1 MDCPLFIIGGM
12 SMLRL
17 VVTGPEMIRVQ
28 SDSLGKLEEMLRTEL
43 QGMILDEWLIPEGI
57 EYSRWQSAVLL
68 VESNEQEKMKLMVFT
83 KPLGVVISSLREY
96 TGTLSLQVLPKIVL
110 FNSVSNVNAVLSKIK
125 AEYNCEEYSFAE
137 LLRNCQD
144 YNGAMVVFLE
154 KKVDGQNAF
163 YKNCLFIN
171 NDAYEHIVDQ
181 LKIHAPRYLAKAFA
195 PNVWH
200 MVDLRV
206 YDRYEAYDVQY
217 RRLLKAIGAL
227 SLGHIV
233 AEIWKREITAYAEPI
248 GTYQIRLL
256 TFLEPLELK
265 KRLIGLEY
273 AQDGR
278 RIVDLDLMWH
288 GKRISWKD
296 VLDDKETRRKL
307 TEDEKAIIK
316 PGLFNTQR
324 DKELLVKYCLER
336 KEALL
341 SPADQKVLMQLE
353 QQIVEKSQ

>member
-1 MDCPLFIIGGM
+1 
-12 SMLRL
+12 MLRL
-17 VVTGPEMIRVQ
+17 VVTGPEMIRIE
-28 SDSLGKLEEMLRTEL
+28 SDAVANLEKMLCEEL
-43 QGMILDEWLIPEGI
+43 QGRVLDEWLIPEGI
-57 EYSRWQSAVLL
+57 EYSRWQAGVLL
-68 VESNEQEKMKLMVFT
+68 VDSTKQQKMKLMVFS

-110 FNSVSNVNAVLSKIK
+110 FNSINNVNAVLTKVK
-125 AEYNCEEYSFAE
+125 VEYNCEEHSFADM
-137 LLRNCQD
+137 LRNFKD
-144 YNGAMVVFLE
+144 YNGAMVVFLQ
-154 KKVDGQNAF
+154 KKLDGQSTF

-171 NDAYEHIVDQ
+171 NDGYEHIVDQ

-206 YDRYEAYDVQY
+206 YDRYEAYDLQY

-256 TFLEPLELK
+256 TFLDPLELK

-273 AQDGR
+273 AHDGR

-307 TEDEKAIIK
+307 TEDQKAIIK

-336 KEALL
+336 QEALL
-341 SPADQKVLMQLE
+341 SPADQKILMQLE

>member
-1 MDCPLFIIGGM
+1 
-12 SMLRL
+12 MLRL
-17 VVTGPEMIRVQ
+17 VVTGPEMIRIE
-28 SDSLGKLEEMLRTEL
+28 SDAAAELEKMLREKMEGL
-43 QGMILDEWLIPEGI
+43 VLEEWLIPEGI
-57 EYSRWQSAVLL
+57 EYSRWQSGVLL
-68 VESNEQEKMKLMVFT
+68 VDNKEPEKMKLIVFT
-83 KPLGVVISSLREY
+83 KPLGVIISNLREY
-96 TGTLSLQVLPKIVL
+96 TGALSLQVLPKIIL
-110 FNSVSNVNAVLSKIK
+110 FNSINNVKAVLTKVK
-125 AEYNCEEYSFAE
+125 TEYNCEEHSFADM
-137 LLRNCQD
+137 LRNCKD
-144 YNGAMVVFLE
+144 YSGAMVVFLR
-154 KKVDGQNAF
+154 KKVDGQNSF
-163 YKNCLFIN
+163 YKNCLYIN
-171 NDAYEHIVDQ
+171 NDAYEHVVDQ

-195 PNVWH
+195 PNAWH

-206 YDRYEAYDVQY
+206 YDRYEDYDVQY

-256 TFLEPLELK
+256 TFLDPLELK

-273 AQDGR
+273 AHDGR

-307 TEDEKAIIK
+307 VEDEKAIIK

-336 KEALL
+336 QEALL
-341 SPADQKVLMQLE
+341 SDADQKVLMQLE
-353 QQIVEKSQ
+353 QQIVEKGQ